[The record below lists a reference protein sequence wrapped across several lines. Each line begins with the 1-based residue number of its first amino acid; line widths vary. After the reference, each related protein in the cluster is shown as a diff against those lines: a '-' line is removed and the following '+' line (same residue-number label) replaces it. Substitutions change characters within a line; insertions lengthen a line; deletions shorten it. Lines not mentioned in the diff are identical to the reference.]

1 MTGRRFEQI
10 ALAGVAESDL
20 GKVPGKTAIQLAAE
34 ASARALADAGLTKA
48 DVDGLFTFGFGR
60 MGSVQ
65 FGEYLRIR
73 PRYSDSS
80 FMGGSTPVA
89 FVGHAAAAISAGLC
103 EVALVCY
110 GSTQASDAARRL
122 GGAAEDPR
130 LPSSQY
136 ERPFGMPTPLGAYA
150 LAATRH
156 MAIYGT
162 TAEQLAEIAVA
173 TRAWASLNPVAM
185 MRDPLTIADVLGSP
199 VIASPLHRLDC
210 CLVTDGG
217 GALVITTRERAR
229 DLRRAPVSVLGV
241 AETHT
246 HQIISQM
253 PDLTVTG
260 AAHTGPRAF
269 AMAGL
274 TPSDI
279 DVTEIYDS
287 FTITVLLTL
296 EDLGFCKKGEGGAFV
311 SRQRTAPG
319 GEFPLNTQGG
329 GLSYCHPGVFGI
341 FTVIEGVRQLRGES
355 GARQVADARTAL
367 CHGTGGVLS
376 ASGTVILGRA

>member
-122 GGAAEDPR
+122 GGAPEDPR

-136 ERPFGMPTPLGAYA
+136 ERPFGLPTPLGAYA

-173 TRAWASLNPVAM
+173 TRAWAALNPVAM

-229 DLRRAPVSVLGV
+229 DLRRPPVSVLGV

-311 SRQRTAPG
+311 SRQR
-319 GEFPLNTQGG
+319 
-329 GLSYCHPGVFGI
+329 
-341 FTVIEGVRQLRGES
+341 
-355 GARQVADARTAL
+355 
-367 CHGTGGVLS
+367 
-376 ASGTVILGRA
+376 

>member
-229 DLRRAPVSVLGV
+229 DLRRPPVSVLGV

>member
-1 MTGRRFEQI
+1 VSARRFEHV
-10 ALAGVAESDL
+10 ALVGAAESDL
-20 GKVPGKTAIQLAAE
+20 GRVPGKTAIQLAAE
-34 ASARALADAGLTKA
+34 ASARALADAGLSKA

-89 FVGHAAAAISAGLC
+89 FVGHAAAAIAAGLC

-122 GGAAEDPR
+122 GGGPEDPR

-156 MAIYGT
+156 MAVYGT

-173 TRAWASLNPVAM
+173 TRKWAAMNPVAM
-185 MRDPLTIADVLGSP
+185 MRDPLTIADVLASP

-217 GALVITTRERAR
+217 GALVLTTRERAR
-229 DLRRAPVSVLGV
+229 DVRRPPVVILGV

-260 AAHTGPRAF
+260 AAQTGPRAF

-274 TPSDI
+274 TPHDI

-311 SRQRTAPG
+311 SGQRTAPG

-341 FTVIEGVRQLRGES
+341 FTVIEGVRQLRHECGP
-355 GARQVADARTAL
+355 RQVADAEIAL

-376 ASGTVILGRA
+376 ASGTAILGRG

>member
-1 MTGRRFEQI
+1 VTGRRFEQI

-229 DLRRAPVSVLGV
+229 DLRRPPVSVLGV

>member
-1 MTGRRFEQI
+1 VTRERFREV
-10 ALAGVAESDL
+10 ALVGVAESDL
-20 GKVPGKTAIQLAAE
+20 GRVPGKTASQLAAE
-34 ASARALADAGLTKA
+34 AAARALADCGLRKS

-65 FGEYLRIR
+65 FGEYLKIR

-89 FVGHAAAAISAGLC
+89 FIAHAAAAISAGLC
-103 EVALVCY
+103 EVALVTY

-122 GGAAEDPR
+122 GGGVEDPR

-136 ERPFGMPTPLGAYA
+136 ERPFGLPTPLGAYA

-156 MAIYGT
+156 MAVHGT

-173 TRAWASLNPVAM
+173 TRKWAALNPVAM
-185 MRDPLTIADVLGSP
+185 MRDPITIADVLASP

-217 GALVITTRERAR
+217 GAVVITTRTRAR
-229 DLRRAPVSVLGV
+229 DLARKPIAVLGV

-246 HQIISQM
+246 HQVISQM
-253 PDLTVTG
+253 PDVTVTG
-260 AAHTGPRAF
+260 AALTGPRAL

-274 TPSDI
+274 RPDDI
-279 DVTEIYDS
+279 DVAEIYDS

-296 EDLGFCKKGEGGAFV
+296 EDLGFCPKGQGGAFV
-311 SRQRTAPG
+311 AGQRTAPG
-319 GEFPLNTQGG
+319 GAFPLNTQGG

-341 FTVIEGVRQLRGES
+341 FTVIEAVRQLRGEC
-355 GARQVADARTAL
+355 GPRQVPNAEIAL

-376 ASGTVILGRA
+376 ASATAILGRD

>member
-1 MTGRRFEQI
+1 MTGER
-10 ALAGVAESDL
+10 APDAAVVGVAESDL
-20 GKVPGKTAIQLAAE
+20 GRVPGKTAIQLAAE
-34 ASARALADAGLTKA
+34 ASARALADAGLSKR

-65 FGEYLRIR
+65 FGEYLRLR

-89 FVGHAAAAISAGLC
+89 FVGHAAAAIGAGLC
-103 EVALVCY
+103 QVALVAY

-122 GGAAEDPR
+122 GGAPEDAR
-130 LPSSQY
+130 QPSSQY
-136 ERPFGMPTPLGAYA
+136 ERPFGLPTPLGAYA

-156 MAIYGT
+156 MAVFGT

-173 TRAWASLNPVAM
+173 TRTWAGLNPVAM
-185 MRDPLTIADVLGSP
+185 MRDPITIEDVLASP

-210 CLVTDGG
+210 CLITDGG
-217 GALVITTRERAR
+217 GALVITTGERAR
-229 DLRRAPVSVLGV
+229 DLARRPVAVLGV

-260 AAHTGPRAF
+260 AALTGPRAF

-274 TPSDI
+274 TPGDI
-279 DVTEIYDS
+279 DVAEIYDS

-319 GEFPLNTQGG
+319 GDFPLNTQGG

-341 FTVIEGVRQLRGES
+341 FTVIEAVRQLRGEC
-355 GARQVADARTAL
+355 GPRQVAEARVAL

-376 ASGTVILGRA
+376 ASGTAILGRR

>member
-1 MTGRRFEQI
+1 VTGRRFEQI

-156 MAIYGT
+156 MATYGT

-229 DLRRAPVSVLGV
+229 DLRRPPVSVLGV

-341 FTVIEGVRQLRGES
+341 FTVIEGVRQLRGDC

-376 ASGTVILGRA
+376 ASGTVILGRD

>member
-1 MTGRRFEQI
+1 VTGRRFEQI

-89 FVGHAAAAISAGLC
+89 FVGHAAAAIAAGLC

-229 DLRRAPVSVLGV
+229 DLRRPPVSVLGV

-274 TPSDI
+274 TPRDI

-341 FTVIEGVRQLRGES
+341 FTVIEGVRQLRGEC
-355 GARQVADARTAL
+355 GARQVAGARTAL

>member
-1 MTGRRFEQI
+1 VSARRFEHV
-10 ALAGVAESDL
+10 ALVGAAESDL
-20 GKVPGKTAIQLAAE
+20 GRVPGKTAIQLAAE

-89 FVGHAAAAISAGLC
+89 FVGHAAAAIAAGLC
-103 EVALVCY
+103 DVALVCY

-122 GGAAEDPR
+122 GGGPEDPR

-156 MAIYGT
+156 MAVYGT

-173 TRAWASLNPVAM
+173 TRKWAAMNPVAM
-185 MRDPLTIADVLGSP
+185 MRDPLTIADVLASP

-217 GALVITTRERAR
+217 GALVLTTRERAR
-229 DLRRAPVSVLGV
+229 DLRRPPVVILGV

-260 AAHTGPRAF
+260 AALTGPRAF

-274 TPSDI
+274 SPHDI

-311 SRQRTAPG
+311 SGQRTAPG

-341 FTVIEGVRQLRGES
+341 FTVIEGVRQLRHECGP
-355 GARQVADARTAL
+355 RQVADAEIAL

-376 ASGTVILGRA
+376 ASGTAILGRS

>member
-65 FGEYLRIR
+65 FGEYLHIR

-89 FVGHAAAAISAGLC
+89 FVGHAAAAIAAGLC

-229 DLRRAPVSVLGV
+229 DLRRPPVSVLGV

-269 AMAGL
+269 ARAGL
-274 TPSDI
+274 TPSEI

-311 SRQRTAPG
+311 SRQRTAPD

-341 FTVIEGVRQLRGES
+341 FTVIEGVRQLRGEC

>member
-10 ALAGVAESDL
+10 ALVGVAESAL
-20 GKVPGKTAIQLAAE
+20 GKVPGKTAIQLAGE

-48 DVDGLFTFGFGR
+48 DIDGLFTFGFGR

-89 FVGHAAAAISAGLC
+89 FVGHAAAAIAAGLC

-173 TRAWASLNPVAM
+173 TRAWAALNPVAM
-185 MRDPLTIADVLGSP
+185 MREPLTIADVLGSP

-229 DLRRAPVSVLGV
+229 DLRRPPVSVLGV

-341 FTVIEGVRQLRGES
+341 FTVIEGVRQLRGEC